1 MEDSLRK
8 LSEIQCLSDEIH
20 KSLKEN
26 SPDNNGMVFADLGRF
41 LCKNFQKIRKEEKEE
56 IFMEIEALV
65 SSDNEKIST
74 VVATMLLEA
83 FMNCWIRSGFC
94 QEYRDF
100 LGPNSLL
107 FLDELEKYYS

>member
-56 IFMEIEALV
+56 IFMKIEALV
-65 SSDNEKIST
+65 SSDNEKNQHGCCYNAFGSIHELLDKIQLWSRISR
-74 VVATMLLEA
+74 
-83 FMNCWIRSGFC
+83 FFRS
-94 QEYRDF
+94 
-100 LGPNSLL
+100 
-107 FLDELEKYYS
+107 